1 VATKK
6 ELDKI
11 VQATQREKRALK
23 GKAKIALKVGKVINK
38 FKVAKH
44 FHLCIGED
52 HFSNQL
58 REDRIAEEVKRESV
72 VEPARRSPSAQQ
84 KARSKRTKENLPV
97 HSFRTLLDDL
107 ATISKNLIQPRLKRR
122 LRVLRKQHC
131 PPLCRRRLSAFS
143 G

>member
-52 HFSNQL
+52 HLGVIIKCCVWKQ
-58 REDRIAEEVKRESV
+58 
-72 VEPARRSPSAQQ
+72 
-84 KARSKRTKENLPV
+84 
-97 HSFRTLLDDL
+97 
-107 ATISKNLIQPRLKRR
+107 KRR
-122 LRVLRKQHC
+122 ILY
-131 PPLCRRRLSAFS
+131 
-143 G
+143 